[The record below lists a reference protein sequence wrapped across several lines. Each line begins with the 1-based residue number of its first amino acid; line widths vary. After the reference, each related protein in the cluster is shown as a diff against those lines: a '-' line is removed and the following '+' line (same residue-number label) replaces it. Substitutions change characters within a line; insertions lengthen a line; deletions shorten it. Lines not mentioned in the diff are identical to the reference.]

1 MQEYDTLKQLI
12 DSAAEDISKAE
23 GGNRNAGIRARKT
36 MQQIRETAQNIRM
49 KILELRGQ
57 EQSAP
62 ASDVTPPQS

>member
-23 GGNRNAGIRARKT
+23 GGKRNAGIRARKT